1 MRAAARTVFH
11 RRSVRV
17 NEQDRSLALDTIR
30 KFLQLYRYVRHHGR
44 KVQAAGLRGRE
55 FSILRY
61 LLDGPLKIGEICN
74 YMFISASSTSEM
86 ISRMEDA
93 GYVTRQRC
101 KRDNRV
107 VYVELTPPGREL
119 AENTPLGGIPLLR
132 EKMHTLSPNRLALVD
147 EALTELITIL
157 GMEQKKI

>member
-1 MRAAARTVFH
+1 M
-11 RRSVRV
+11 
-17 NEQDRSLALDTIR
+17 NEQDKSLALDTIR

-74 YMFISASSTSEM
+74 FMFISASSTSEM

-93 GYVTRQRC
+93 GYVSRQRC

-107 VYVELTPPGREL
+107 VFVELTAAGREL
-119 AENTPLGGIPLLR
+119 AESTPLGGIPLLR
-132 EKMHTLSPNRLALVD
+132 EKMHTLSPNKLVLVD
-147 EALTELITIL
+147 EALTELIKIV
-157 GMEQKKI
+157 GMESQQV